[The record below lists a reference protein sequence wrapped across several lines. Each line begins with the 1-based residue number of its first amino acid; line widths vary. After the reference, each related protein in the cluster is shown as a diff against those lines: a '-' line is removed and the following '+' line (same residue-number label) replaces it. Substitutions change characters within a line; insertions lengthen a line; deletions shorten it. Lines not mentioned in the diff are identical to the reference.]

1 MPHHPNSL
9 LCNFFLF
16 SFGSAFRRKEVK
28 KVGGV
33 GGHSLSS
40 ERIPR
45 KRRTRRS
52 QVGEKPINTFMF
64 GPLRE
69 IIQCR
74 RRRPNDDL
82 RNNSSAFHPIERITP
97 PVVETEKEKKKEEE
111 MLPCISSF
119 VLDPTAKLKKRK
131 KKKRNERMEGT
142 RVVAALSARSRDSAS
157 LIASIMFY
165 SEPFNRLIRK

>member
-1 MPHHPNSL
+1 M
-9 LCNFFLF
+9 
-16 SFGSAFRRKEVK
+16 
-28 KVGGV
+28 GGRWTFP
-33 GGHSLSS
+33 LSS

-97 PVVETEKEKKKEEE
+97 PVVETEKKRKEEE